1 MTFGLGARAVHHG
14 KRGEVLHVAAQHQPR
29 PVKCATCKDVFVWS
43 YSLHDH
49 YEKRHPGIAV
59 PPAMQNATKLR
70 THEEEWL
77 KMVRNGKTPKA
88 CKVTGCPCGGKGL

>member
-1 MTFGLGARAVHHG
+1 MGNAEKCSTS
-14 KRGEVLHVAAQHQPR
+14 QPSTNR

-43 YSLHDH
+43 YSLRDH
-49 YEKRHPGIAV
+49 CEKRHPGIAV
-59 PPAMQNATKLR
+59 PPAMQNAMKLR

-77 KMVRNGKTPKA
+77 KVVRNGKTPKA

>member
-1 MTFGLGARAVHHG
+1 MGNAEKCSTS
-14 KRGEVLHVAAQHQPR
+14 QPSTNR

-77 KMVRNGKTPKA
+77 KMVRNGKTPKG